1 MSSVAVV
8 GCGDWGKN
16 LIRNFWELKTLHTL
30 YDVDE
35 RRLKE
40 IKSLYP
46 PVKIANNL
54 PEILGDDS
62 IEGIV
67 IATPAES
74 HYEIAKE
81 ALLAGK
87 DVFVEKPPA
96 LRVNEGRELVT
107 LAKDGEK
114 ILMVGHLLEYHPG
127 IMRLK

>member
-1 MSSVAVV
+1 MSSVAVM
-8 GCGDWGKN
+8 GCGDWGKQ
-16 LIRNFWELKTLHTL
+16 LIRNYWELKTLQTL

-40 IKSLYP
+40 IKSFYP

-67 IATPAES
+67 ISIPAES

-81 ALLAGK
+81 TLLGGK
-87 DVFVEKPPA
+87 YVFVEKPLS
-96 LRVNEGRELVT
+96 LRVNEGRELMT
-107 LAKDGEK
+107 PSPRMGKDLNGG
-114 ILMVGHLLEYHPG
+114 LCS
-127 IMRLK
+127 